1 MALFEKMAHPLLKP
15 FGYRIMTMLEKKD
28 PSREI
33 AALKQDNT
41 RLSFALHG
49 TKNGIWDWNLQTQN
63 VFFDENFFKIA
74 DYAPNEFVPSY
85 ENWKNRVHPDDLT
98 QAEDR
103 INACLSGASQD
114 YSAEFRFK
122 TKTDDWM
129 WIRGQGRV
137 FEYDHQGNPLRFTG
151 THHDINDRKRAE
163 QALKIAYETLEEKV
177 RERTAE
183 LEKMNTA
190 LTVLLKKGE
199 QDRQDIEEKIL
210 ANFKLR
216 VSPALDRLKQAF
228 AHKTEYPGIELL
240 EQELADILSGFS
252 KKLSHPLAGL
262 TPTEIQ
268 IASMIKQGKSNK
280 DIATLLDRS
289 AHTIANHRENIRKK
303 LGLKNQKI
311 NLRSHLTTL

>member
-1 MALFEKMAHPLLKP
+1 
-15 FGYRIMTMLEKKD
+15 MTMSKEKK
-28 PSREI
+28 PIREL
-33 AALKQDNT
+33 ASLKQDNA

-49 TKNGIWDWNLQTQN
+49 TDSGIWDWDLQTQD
-63 VFFDENFFKIA
+63 VFFDENYFKIA
-74 DYAPNEFVPSY
+74 DYAPNEFAHTY
-85 ENWKNRVHPDDLT
+85 ENWKKRVHPDDLN
-98 QAEDR
+98 QAEKK
-103 INACLSGASQD
+103 IKSCLNGASKD

-129 WIRGQGRV
+129 WIQGQGRI
-137 FEYDHQGNPLRFTG
+137 FEYDDQGNPLRFTG

-163 QALKIAYETLEEKV
+163 HALKISHETLEEKV

-183 LEKMNTA
+183 LEEMNTA
-190 LTVLLKKGE
+190 LKVLLKKGE
-199 QDRQDIEEKIL
+199 KDRQDIEENIS

-216 VSPALDRLKQAF
+216 VSPALDRLKKAF
-228 AHKTEYPGIELL
+228 AQKKEYTQIELL
-240 EQELADILSGFS
+240 EHELADIMSGFS

-262 TPTEIQ
+262 TPMEIQ

-280 DIATLLDRS
+280 DISTLFGRS

-311 NLRSHLTTL
+311 NLRSYLTTL

>member
-1 MALFEKMAHPLLKP
+1 MSKKIDPIRELVAL
-15 FGYRIMTMLEKKD
+15 KKD
-28 PSREI
+28 N
-33 AALKQDNT
+33 A

-49 TKNGIWDWNLQTQN
+49 TDSGLWDWDLQTQD
-63 VFFDENFFKIA
+63 VFFDENYFKIA
-74 DYAPNEFVPSY
+74 DYAPNEFAHTY
-85 ENWKNRVHPDDLT
+85 ENWKKRVHPDDLN
-98 QAEDR
+98 QVEKR
-103 INACLSGASQD
+103 IKSCLSGASKD

-129 WIRGQGRV
+129 WIQGQGRI
-137 FEYDHQGNPLRFTG
+137 FEYDDQGNPLRFTG

-163 QALKIAYETLEEKV
+163 HALKISHETLEEKV

-183 LEKMNTA
+183 LEEMNTA
-190 LTVLLKKGE
+190 LKVLLNKGE
-199 QDRQDIEEKIL
+199 EDRQDIEEKIS

-216 VSPALDRLKQAF
+216 VSPALDRLKRAF
-228 AHKTEYPGIELL
+228 SKKKEYPGIELL
-240 EQELADILSGFS
+240 EHELADIMSDFS

-262 TPTEIQ
+262 SPMEIQ

-280 DIATLLDRS
+280 DISTLLDRS

-311 NLRSHLTTL
+311 NLQSYLTTL